1 MGDWVRKGGRSMER
15 LTYALTLGYPGTGFA
30 GWQRHPG
37 RPTIQGALEE
47 ALASFLGERI
57 QVYGA
62 ARTDAGVGAV
72 RQVASFTVRRS
83 IAPEALL
90 AVALPP
96 GISLLAAARAPPG
109 FHARASATGKRYRYR
124 YAWGEK
130 S

>member
-1 MGDWVRKGGRSMER
+1 MER
-15 LTYALTLGYPGTGFA
+15 LTYALARDYAGTGYI

-83 IAPEALL
+83 IPPEALL
-90 AVALPP
+90 APPLPP
-96 GISLLAAARAPPG
+96 GISLVAAARAPPG
-109 FHARASATGKRYRYR
+109 FHARSSAAGKRYRYR
-124 YAWGEK
+124 
-130 S
+130 